1 MSGIFDLGKLLTAT
15 FDISGTNHIDTEFV
29 RSIYDRKYYSQQT
42 ASFEDVL
49 YAASCLD
56 LLDVNGT
63 RIRLSDT
70 GREFVRLMSVRD
82 SKIMLDRNAAQEQ
95 FIRGC
100 LDTEHV
106 IDVCSAI
113 FRKFRMDY
121 AELPPA
127 WYSRANVFDHREM
140 YMLEILEDAGIVR
153 RERSLVIVDIN
164 HTDIFSMMRN
174 GVSVNFD
181 AIFERKKQVGDI
193 GEELTMEHEIKR
205 LAGHGDLADRV
216 EQVSVINPYAGYDIK
231 SFDGPQSS
239 TCHDRFIEVKAT
251 SDIRPKFF
259 WSRNEILKA
268 REYGDRY
275 WIYLWIDIDRSK
287 KLHRIQN
294 PYVELFE
301 TGEPKPKPT
310 TYFVDKHVLDHKNI
324 IMAED
329 DTA

>member
-15 FDISGTNHIDTEFV
+15 FNIGDADHIDTEFV

-63 RIRLSDT
+63 RIQLSNT

-82 SKIMLDRNAAQEQ
+82 GKIMLDRNAAQKQ

-100 LDTEHV
+100 LDTERV

-113 FRKFRMDY
+113 FGKFRVNY

-153 RERSLVIVDIN
+153 REWGLVTVDTG

-181 AIFERKKQVGDI
+181 AILDRKKQVGDI

-216 EQVSVINPYAGYDIK
+216 GQVSVINPYAGYDIE
-231 SFDGPQSS
+231 SFDGPQSN

-259 WSRNEILKA
+259 WSRNEIRKA

-275 WIYLWIDIDRSK
+275 WIYLWTDIDRSK
-287 KLHRIQN
+287 KLHKIQN

-301 TGEPKPKPT
+301 TGEPNRSR
-310 TYFVDKHVLDHKNI
+310 LSI
-324 IMAED
+324 L
-329 DTA
+329 